1 MVHFYRGI
9 KQPKVGYKGSIYYLE
24 RRREKT
30 TIWKCGMYYRTK
42 CKARITTF
50 EKTLKELCMDHNH
63 GPTSLHENSGILKT
77 YKVKVIRKSDDSMKI

>member
-9 KQPKVGYKGSIYYLE
+9 KQPKVGYRGSTYYLE

-30 TIWKCGMYYRTK
+30 TVWKCVMYYRTK

-50 EKTLKELCMDHNH
+50 GKTLKELCVDHNH
-63 GPTSLHENSGILKT
+63 GPTSSIESSELLRS
-77 YKVKVIRKSDDSMKI
+77 YRVKVIQKTDK